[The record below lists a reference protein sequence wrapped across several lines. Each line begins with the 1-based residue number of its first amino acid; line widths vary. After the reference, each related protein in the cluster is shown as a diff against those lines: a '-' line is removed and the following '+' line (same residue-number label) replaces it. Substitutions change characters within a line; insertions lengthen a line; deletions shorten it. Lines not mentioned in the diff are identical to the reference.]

1 MFIILLIAVFA
12 GVFLYRA
19 GSYWK
24 WIAYAYAVSI
34 CVTFLFAGGGTIEN
48 PVGDGLITYLVRKA
62 TNDGYQMALLGL
74 LVIIIGYGGLIFCLR
89 NAIKVTKDIKA
100 KKISVEKISKT
111 RGAIEFALL
120 AIFLILNQVIATKDP
135 INPENFFRPSN
146 TNNEPTAESYNP
158 SVEEQV
164 RLAGIDTNKGLPQ
177 KIDDATTLEKI
188 TTDGRNMTYHY
199 ILSKNLD
206 KEKIKNF
213 ILPNIIKGQCGNTD
227 TRKLI
232 SENNLSYT
240 YSYNLI
246 DGSFFFDIRLD
257 EELCKNH
264 GY

>member
-100 KKISVEKISKT
+100 KKS
-111 RGAIEFALL
+111 A
-120 AIFLILNQVIATKDP
+120 
-135 INPENFFRPSN
+135 
-146 TNNEPTAESYNP
+146 
-158 SVEEQV
+158 
-164 RLAGIDTNKGLPQ
+164 
-177 KIDDATTLEKI
+177 
-188 TTDGRNMTYHY
+188 
-199 ILSKNLD
+199 
-206 KEKIKNF
+206 
-213 ILPNIIKGQCGNTD
+213 
-227 TRKLI
+227 
-232 SENNLSYT
+232 
-240 YSYNLI
+240 
-246 DGSFFFDIRLD
+246 
-257 EELCKNH
+257 
-264 GY
+264 